1 METQRI
7 LIMEGMEAREEFVM
21 TRSIPSLKKKKKKNQ
36 GNTDR
41 KLQMSLLLPCLRN

>member
-21 TRSIPSLKKKKKKNQ
+21 TRSIPSLKKKKKP
-36 GNTDR
+36 R
-41 KLQMSLLLPCLRN
+41 KH

>member
-21 TRSIPSLKKKKKKNQ
+21 TRSIPSLKKKRKNQ

>member
-21 TRSIPSLKKKKKKNQ
+21 TRSIPSLKKKKKKKP
-36 GNTDR
+36 R
-41 KLQMSLLLPCLRN
+41 KH